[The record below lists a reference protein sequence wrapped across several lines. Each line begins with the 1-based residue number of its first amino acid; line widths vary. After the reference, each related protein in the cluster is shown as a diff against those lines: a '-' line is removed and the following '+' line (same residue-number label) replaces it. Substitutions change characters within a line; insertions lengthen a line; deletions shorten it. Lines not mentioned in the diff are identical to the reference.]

1 MGLRGTQLTRS
12 INYTLVSELFQS
24 RAEGKVLGEWETASP
39 TCLIGSTVNT
49 IQKQR
54 SIHNHCGSLA
64 VIGNGQGLL
73 PDGNPPVRASARGF
87 KLEGGENWGKVK
99 RLGKTEYN

>member
-1 MGLRGTQLTRS
+1 
-12 INYTLVSELFQS
+12 VCELFQS
-24 RAEGKVLGEWETASP
+24 WVEGKALGEWETASP

-54 SIHNHCGSLA
+54 SIHNHRGSLA
-64 VIGNGQGLL
+64 VTGNGQGLW
-73 PDGNPPVRASARGF
+73 PNDNPPVRASTRGF

-99 RLGKTEYN
+99 RLEKTEYN